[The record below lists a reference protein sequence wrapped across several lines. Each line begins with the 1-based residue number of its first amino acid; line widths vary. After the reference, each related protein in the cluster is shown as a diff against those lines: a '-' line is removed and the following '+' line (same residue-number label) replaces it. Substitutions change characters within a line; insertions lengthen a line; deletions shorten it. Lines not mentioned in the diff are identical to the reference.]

1 MTERPRP
8 VPVPLRLV
16 LALTL
21 PLPDDRF
28 GRTDRGFHG
37 IVLAGGGLLYIDPD
51 APGDLVNYVSV
62 SRADM
67 PGRGHGDCELGSG
80 PLTLARTDSLFPF
93 SSGTQKRTC
102 SLATPPVAALG
113 TNQ

>member
-8 VPVPLRLV
+8 VPVP
-16 LALTL
+16 
-21 PLPDDRF
+21 DGRF
-28 GRTDRGFHG
+28 GRTDLGFHA
-37 IVLAGGGLLYIDPD
+37 IVLAGGGVPYIDPY

-67 PGRGHGDCELGSG
+67 PWRGHGNCELGSG